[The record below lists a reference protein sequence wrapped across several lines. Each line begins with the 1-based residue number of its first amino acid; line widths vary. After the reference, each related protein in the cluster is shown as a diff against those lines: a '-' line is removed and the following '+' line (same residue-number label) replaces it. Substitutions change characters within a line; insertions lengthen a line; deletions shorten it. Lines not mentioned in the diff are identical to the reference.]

1 MLSCCLVERRLWT
14 RTEGRLCAC
23 RKTVPFL
30 MQAVRQ
36 GFQDLGARSIPA
48 AHAALAGGVMR
59 VEARSTAAQ
68 AEGGIH
74 DMHSFNK
81 VRW

>member
-1 MLSCCLVERRLWT
+1 MVSRAESDMKLSSFFF
-14 RTEGRLCAC
+14 CAR

-30 MQAVRQ
+30 VQAVRQ

-48 AHAALAGGVMR
+48 AHDALAAGVMR

>member
-1 MLSCCLVERRLWT
+1 V
-14 RTEGRLCAC
+14 
-23 RKTVPFL
+23 
-30 MQAVRQ
+30 QAVRQ

-48 AHAALAGGVMR
+48 AHDALAAGVMR
-59 VEARSTAAQ
+59 VEARSTSAQ

>member
-1 MLSCCLVERRLWT
+1 MGLMGWQGLSGVCMA
-14 RTEGRLCAC
+14 AC
-23 RKTVPFL
+23 RRTVPFL
-30 MQAVRQ
+30 VQAVKQ

-48 AHAALAGGVMR
+48 AHTALAAGLMR
-59 VEARSTAAQ
+59 VEARSSAAQ